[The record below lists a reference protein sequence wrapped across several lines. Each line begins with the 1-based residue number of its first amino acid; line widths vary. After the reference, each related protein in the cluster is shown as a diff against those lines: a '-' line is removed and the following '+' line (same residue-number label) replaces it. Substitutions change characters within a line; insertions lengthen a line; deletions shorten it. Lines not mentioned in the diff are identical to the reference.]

1 MMHVPQAQKPSDK
14 VSSRQ
19 LRRRTRKIQAAGS
32 ATSKG
37 QMDIHM
43 IRHLRKK
50 SKEERKALMKKVL
63 GHELVLEV
71 PEGESLTM
79 MGDLGLSWFS
89 LNKLRRL
96 DILVLIN

>member
-19 LRRRTRKIQAAGS
+19 LRRRTRKIQVAGS

-43 IRHLRKK
+43 MRHLRKK
-50 SKEERKALMKKVL
+50 SREERKALMKKVL

-79 MGDLGLSWFS
+79 MGDLGLSWSS
-89 LNKLRRL
+89 LNKLRL
-96 DILVLIN
+96 DILVIIN

>member
-1 MMHVPQAQKPSDK
+1 MMHVPQAQKLSDK

-63 GHELVLEV
+63 GHELVYCKYEHYHQYIS
-71 PEGESLTM
+71 PPIDCRPSH
-79 MGDLGLSWFS
+79 DQ
-89 LNKLRRL
+89 
-96 DILVLIN
+96 DQP